1 MVHTDHVL
9 LDTSILSPHPLPSI
23 VPSLVDVYV
32 LLLLRIEAS
41 RGEYL
46 SPVLVSSAMMVDCC
60 DFFAIPV
67 LYPIFPRLE
76 IMIPPFRHCPPP
88 QSPSLQMP
96 MLTSSST
103 ASRRAEGSIPPQIS
117 GSCLRSNDG

>member
-1 MVHTDHVL
+1 M
-9 LDTSILSPHPLPSI
+9 ILSPHPLPPS
-23 VPSLVDVYV
+23 VPSLVDVYI
-32 LLLLRIEAS
+32 LLLLHIEES
-41 RGEYL
+41 RGAYL
-46 SPVLVSSAMMVDCC
+46 SPVLISSAMMVDCC

-67 LYPIFPRLE
+67 LHPLFPCLE

-103 ASRRAEGSIPPQIS
+103 ALRRAEGSISPWFSSPQQ
-117 GSCLRSNDG
+117 